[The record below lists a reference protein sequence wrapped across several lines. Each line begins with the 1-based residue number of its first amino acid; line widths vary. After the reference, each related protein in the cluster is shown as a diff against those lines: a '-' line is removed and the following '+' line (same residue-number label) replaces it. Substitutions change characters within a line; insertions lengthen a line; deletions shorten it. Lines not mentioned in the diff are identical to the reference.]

1 MRFVAAILPLL
12 SWTVLGV
19 LGAPPST
26 TTSTFTPNPTVCGD
40 IVQGR
45 RTRSFFQ
52 LLLGACVDNSEDSLD
67 ESGLLFNATK
77 VYECLI
83 NVPFNPAVGSRL
95 IKYINDTIQFQSTL
109 AYLAHPPPTYQQ
121 PAVDLLAGLT
131 ELQRRVDQG
140 LFANEYDFEAALN
153 GLVSSAHD
161 GHLNLAGGVL
171 ENFIFAAPVDIVSV
185 SLDGLELP
193 KIYVAHD
200 LLLNQSH
207 PNPCTGPNE
216 NEPPGCWEPSP
227 IVSIDSQDVVDYLT
241 NFAVTNSFG
250 NLEPHSDWNMLMR
263 SAALD
268 SQGYLEVFAAASV
281 YPGGTMA
288 ITFENQTVTPPLPW
302 ISLYYTQIETGP
314 LETGGDFYNFFVLG
328 WYPDSYDAN
337 TTDDTT
343 ATGTPSSSIVSSPS
357 STPAPSEVPVVPS
370 PEDTA
375 PYPPLAD
382 VAMGPGFQ
390 FDGMSLRGYFL
401 NQSSLAVLVIPSF
414 TYYGDSAEAFSAA
427 VKSFIRRS
435 RRAGLN
441 KVVIDVQQ
449 NAGGE
454 TLLAIE
460 TFKLEVAGVRIPW
473 PTPWGLPSQT
483 TGIISTQS
491 ATTIP
496 GDLRTNGSSRIAST
510 LKLATTSPRGRT
522 ISDQPVPT
530 TVIASPR
537 PDIFD
542 LEALGAVVD
551 GWQTPQAAFAA
562 EDIIILSDG
571 LCSSACALFMEMMHH
586 EAGVRTVVAGGR
598 PSHGAM
604 QSPAGT
610 RGASGYSNHQLDNDI
625 TLAKE
630 QDPSLGSRLPDRTL
644 DYYLSYASVNLR
656 DQVRQDDRERTP
668 LQFLYQPADCRI
680 FYTPQ
685 TWYNFTN
692 LWNYAADATWQNS
705 ALCVLNSTSKYTQQ
719 APPPPPPPPS
729 KQPLSPSDGTVGAD
743 QAASYSSVDIDDPSN
758 NILGNPVP
766 MQNPQGRGCSS
777 DSDCKGGGRF
787 SCRKAL
793 GCHQGK
799 LDNFYQCTRECSP
812 AMRPANCKCVGLPT
826 RVSPRIG
833 WARFDSTGYCQPP
846 LDACKP
852 FHSLYSYFPP

>member
-1 MRFVAAILPLL
+1 MRFVAAIFPLL
-12 SWTVLGV
+12 SWTVPGV
-19 LGAPPST
+19 LGVPPST

-45 RTRSFFQ
+45 STRSFFYY
-52 LLLGACVDNSEDSLD
+52 LLGACVNNSEDSLHQ
-67 ESGLLFNATK
+67 SRLLFNATK
-77 VYECLI
+77 VYDCLI
-83 NVPFNPAVGSRL
+83 SVPFNPAVGSRL

-131 ELQRRVDQG
+131 ELHHRVDQG
-140 LFANEYDFEAALN
+140 LFANEYEFEVALN

-161 GHLNLAGGVL
+161 GHLNLNGGVL

-193 KIYVAHD
+193 KVYVAHD
-200 LLLNQSH
+200 LLLNQSY
-207 PNPCTGPNE
+207 PNLCTGPNE
-216 NEPPGCWEPSP
+216 NEPPSCWEPSP
-227 IVSIDSQDVVDYLT
+227 IVSINGQDVVDYLT
-241 NFAVTNSFG
+241 EFAITNSFG

-268 SQGYLEVFAAASV
+268 NQGYLEVFAAASV
-281 YPGGTMA
+281 YPGDTMA

-302 ISLYYTQIETGP
+302 ISLYYTQLDTGP

-328 WYPDSYDAN
+328 WYPDSYDPYN

-343 ATGTPSSSIVSSPS
+343 ATGTPSSSIVSLPI
-357 STPAPSEVPVVPS
+357 STPGPSDVPS

-375 PYPPLAD
+375 PYPPLVD
-382 VAMGPGFQ
+382 IAMEPSSE

-414 TYYGDSAEAFSAA
+414 TYYGESAESFSNA
-427 VKSFIRRS
+427 VKAFIQRS
-435 RRAGLN
+435 RRAGLR

-460 TFKLEVAGVRIPW
+460 TFKLFFPVDEPFAGSRRRAHPMADALGSTITDYWNNLDLVSDNYTWLSTDEWVVTDRIDAE
-473 PTPWGLPSQT
+473 S
-483 TGIISTQS
+483 
-491 ATTIP
+491 
-496 GDLRTNGSSRIAST
+496 GDNFTSWQEYFGPAST
-510 LKLATTSPRGRT
+510 YHSDNFTKVEQFNLTS
-522 ISDQPVPT
+522 
-530 TVIASPR
+530 
-537 PDIFD
+537 DIFD
-542 LEALGAVVD
+542 LEALGTVVD

-586 EAGVRTVVAGGR
+586 DAGVRTVVAGGR
-598 PSHGAM
+598 PSHGPM

-610 RGASGYSNHQLDNDI
+610 RGASGYSNDQLDNDI
-625 TLAKE
+625 ALAKE

-644 DYYLSYASVNLR
+644 DYYISYASVNLR
-656 DQVRQDDRERTP
+656 DQVRQDDTERTP

-692 LWNYAADATWQNS
+692 LWNYAAEATWQNP
-705 ALCVLNSTSKYTQQ
+705 ALC
-719 APPPPPPPPS
+719 A
-729 KQPLSPSDGTVGAD
+729 LSPSDGTVDGNH
-743 QAASYSSVDIDDPSN
+743 AASDSSVDIDDPFN
-758 NILGNPVP
+758 DILGAVTGIRS
-766 MQNPQGRGCSS
+766 PQGIPCTSEI
-777 DSDCKGGGRF
+777 DCKGGAATF
-787 SCRKAL
+787 YCREAK
-793 GCHQGK
+793 GCKQGK
-799 LDNFYQCTRECSP
+799 PQWFRQCLRECSSS
-812 AMRPANCKCVGLPT
+812 MRPGNCNC
-826 RVSPRIG
+826 RVQRKNSNVVDYERLYNI
-833 WARFDSTGYCQPP
+833 GYCLPR
-846 LDACKP
+846 LDACTVK
-852 FHSLYSYFPP
+852 SYHAWP